1 MNVTKRRPP
10 QNSFWR
16 TQLKIRAYLEN
27 NRSSHREERRFL
39 GSQIHMKAYERSSQE
54 IYETTIHELA
64 HASHWNM
71 WRNQDDFDDTDKI
84 VKESWAVG
92 VQQELTRMVYPNRN
106 PTYGRLNYTEIV
118 EDLIDPNKTRTTSYW
133 YDFNTNTWCTN
144 SQTITRI
151 YYDSVS
157 GYNIKQLEDAL
168 RGKLTWD
175 SWRNNIKAMYN
186 INTAT
191 DANIDAA
198 FTYWNTK

>member
-1 MNVTKRRPP
+1 
-10 QNSFWR
+10 
-16 TQLKIRAYLEN
+16 
-27 NRSSHREERRFL
+27 
-39 GSQIHMKAYERSSQE
+39 
-54 IYETTIHELA
+54 
-64 HASHWNM
+64 M

-106 PTYGRLNYTEIV
+106 PTYGRLNYTEVV

-133 YDFNTNTWCTN
+133 YDFNTNTWCTS
-144 SQTITRI
+144 SQRITRT
-151 YYDSVS
+151 YNDNVS

-175 SWRNNIKAMYN
+175 SWRNNIKTMYN

-191 DANIDAA
+191 DTNINNA